1 MRRAAVIGAGLAAIA
16 TAAVGLIALTGVST
30 IPVAEYLLF
39 PGSLAAWLY
48 KGDNYG
54 SNHEFLLQAIVFGVP
69 MNTFVGALLGA
80 LVASVRRKT
89 AEKRRH
95 KGST

>member
-48 KGDNYG
+48 KGDTYG
-54 SNHEFLLQAIVFGVP
+54 SNHEFLLHAILLGVP
-69 MNTFVGALLGA
+69 MNTLMGAILGV
-80 LVASVRRKT
+80 LVASVRRKSE
-89 AEKRRH
+89 EKPPRD
-95 KGST
+95 